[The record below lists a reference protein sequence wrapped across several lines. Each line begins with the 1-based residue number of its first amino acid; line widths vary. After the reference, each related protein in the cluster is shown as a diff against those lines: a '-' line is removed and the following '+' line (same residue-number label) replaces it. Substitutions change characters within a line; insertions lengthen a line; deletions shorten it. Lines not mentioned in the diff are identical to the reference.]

1 MSKISLQI
9 GAKDFDI
16 KLDGDF
22 SEFFEKDFKKT
33 FKGKRNID
41 IKDLLLAFVQKVY
54 SEYENEQQIKEILTN
69 ITKTEEITDKN

>member
-33 FKGKRNID
+33 FKDQRNID
-41 IKDLLLAFVQKVY
+41 IKDLLWSYVQKVY
-54 SEYENEQQIKEILTN
+54 NEYETEQQIKEILSKVAK
-69 ITKTEEITDKN
+69 IDEA